1 MQQLHQGQIPAPP
14 TQAPFANHQGHL
26 QQHRGNFDN
35 HYDDKR
41 SQDFGVSGN
50 GYNDAQTHTPR
61 PESYR
66 GPSTNATSLDD
77 LVSGAANDADRKAE
91 KSTDLK
97 VEDYFKPDQPKK
109 SKKDKEKATKMVYSD
124 QETSPEEKMA
134 CLPRYAFVPKGEEE
148 TVLVDATTASGV
160 TGIVAGPDDV
170 IDRQG

>member
-14 TQAPFANHQGHL
+14 TQAPFANHQGHP

-35 HYDDKR
+35 HYDDRK
-41 SQDFGVSGN
+41 SQDFGIGGN
-50 GYNDAQTHTPR
+50 GYSDTQTHTPR
-61 PESYR
+61 LESHR
-66 GPSTNATSLDD
+66 APSTNATSLDD

-91 KSTDLK
+91 RSVESKS
-97 VEDYFKPDQPKK
+97 EDHPKADQSKK

-134 CLPRYAFVPKGEEE
+134 RLPRYAFVPKGEEE

-160 TGIVAGPDDV
+160 TRIVTGLNDI